1 MVDPPI
7 GGVLQNLNVDGEEVF
22 VSNED
27 DNIKAAALKLSDAMS
42 GLVRAMDAMSDE
54 GAAGKDIPDELPEQL
69 ERLAARLNAARGFSD

>member
-1 MVDPPI
+1 MVDPQI
-7 GGVLQNLNVDGEEVF
+7 GGVLQNLNGDGKEVMF

-69 ERLAARLNAARGFSD
+69 ERLAARLNAAR